1 MMSLKPNHRESME
14 ESGPA
19 CSRWSLRYPK
29 GTRLPRHSV
38 YIRKHSYGK
47 GRSKH
52 EKTIQP
58 GVILEGLH
66 FQREGLD
73 SLFLHN
79 F

>member
-1 MMSLKPNHRESME
+1 ME

-19 CSRWSLRYPK
+19 CSGWGLRYPK
-29 GTRLPRHSV
+29 GPRLPRLSV
-38 YIRKHSYGK
+38 CIRKHSYGK

-52 EKTIQP
+52 EKTNQP
-58 GVILEGLH
+58 NVIVEALH